1 MPPEYIPCNY
11 SCTSKRPWASGH
23 AVSCCSTP
31 TGIFTWSVHYFL
43 VQSHSEQKKCELRVN
58 EMFLINLQS
67 DGPRG
72 QAPASAD
79 LNGILSSS
87 RSLIVGR
94 DGNSDLQLDS
104 EDMPAMVSRVH
115 AEFAVRE
122 GKLSIQDRGSMNGT

>member
-1 MPPEYIPCNY
+1 
-11 SCTSKRPWASGH
+11 
-23 AVSCCSTP
+23 
-31 TGIFTWSVHYFL
+31 
-43 VQSHSEQKKCELRVN
+43 
-58 EMFLINLQS
+58 MFLINLQS

-94 DGNSDLQLDS
+94 DGSSDLQLDS